1 MIVHAPRDEASTAA
15 ADEIGAQLASFL
27 TSLAGLPAR
36 KSKEKPMR
44 FVSFRSATSVLAT
57 TALLLVATAP
67 SRAQTRAE
75 TLRYVTGASVNT
87 LEPNIPGSTR
97 ESFALSMSTYDRLV
111 AFGRKQL
118 NGKWVFDLDTITGE
132 LAESYDVSPD
142 GLKITFRLRKDAK
155 FQDGSPVTAEDVK
168 WSLDRCVTA
177 PILGKAQLLTGSLTS
192 ADQFKVID
200 PLTVEVTLPKPDKL
214 ALPNLATVYP
224 IIINSKLAKE
234 HATADDPWAT
244 AWLKEHTAGSG
255 AYVVESFKPG
265 EQAILKRDENWNRG
279 SANKPAF
286 FKRVIVQSVPEA
298 ATRANLVERGDADL
312 VVDLQASDVQSL
324 EAKGKLKVISTPQY
338 NAITFVSMNNQMPP
352 FDNVNVRRAIAY
364 ALPYDDMFKAALF
377 GRGAPLF
384 GASWPDG
391 KPLNGI
397 YPFRQPVKLDLDRAR
412 EYLKAAGLPEGF
424 STTFSF
430 NVGQAATAE
439 PMAALVKE
447 SLGKIGI
454 KVDIQKLPDA
464 QMSTLINEKKV
475 PFFTEGITA
484 WLPSTDYFYRN
495 FYTGNQRWNYSSINN
510 SDLEAIAQAARFE
523 PDKAKYEEDG
533 RKLNAIHFS
542 EMPQIPLWQ
551 PSQDAV
557 MASSIEGFTYQF
569 HRLVD
574 YRDLS
579 RK

>member
-1 MIVHAPRDEASTAA
+1 
-15 ADEIGAQLASFL
+15 
-27 TSLAGLPAR
+27 
-36 KSKEKPMR
+36 MR
-44 FVSFRSATSVLAT
+44 FVSFRSATSGLAI
-57 TALLLVATAP
+57 TALLLIATAP
-67 SRAQTRAE
+67 SHAQSRAE

-87 LEPNIPGSTR
+87 LDPNIPGATR
-97 ESFALSMSTYDRLV
+97 ESFGLSMSTYDRLV
-111 AFGRKQL
+111 SFGRKQI

-132 LAESYDVSPD
+132 LAESYDVSAD
-142 GLKITFRLRKDAK
+142 KLKITFHLRKDAK
-155 FQDGSPVTAEDVK
+155 FQDGSPVTADDVK

-200 PLTVEVTLPKPDKL
+200 PLTIEVTLPKPDKL

-224 IIINSKLAKE
+224 MIINSKLAKE
-234 HATADDPWAT
+234 HATADDPWAM

-255 AYVVESFKPG
+255 AYIVETFKPG
-265 EQAILKRDENWNRG
+265 EQVTLKRNEAWNRG
-279 SANKPAF
+279 SPGKPAS
-286 FKRVIVQSVPEA
+286 FKRVIVQSVPEP
-298 ATRANLVERGDADL
+298 ATRANLVERGDADIVL
-312 VVDLQASDVQSL
+312 DLQASDVQSL
-324 EAKGKLKVISTPQY
+324 EAKGKLKVVSTPQY
-338 NAITFVSMNNQMPP
+338 NAITFVSMNNQIPP
-352 FDNVNVRRAIAY
+352 FDNVNVRRAIAF
-364 ALPYDDMFKAALF
+364 ALPYEDMFKAALF
-377 GRGAPLF
+377 GRGAPLY

-391 KPLNGI
+391 KPLNGT
-397 YPFRQPVKLDLDRAR
+397 YPFQQPVKLDLDKAK
-412 EYLKAAGLPEGF
+412 EYLKAAGLPDGF

-430 NVGQAATAE
+430 NVGWASQAE

-475 PFFTEGITA
+475 PFFTEGIIA

-510 SDLEAIAQAARFE
+510 AELSAIAQEARFE

-533 RKLNAIHFS
+533 RKLNAMHVDL
-542 EMPQIPLWQ
+542 MPQIMLWQ
-551 PSQDAV
+551 PNQDAV
-557 MASSIEGFTYQF
+557 MATSVEGYIYEF
-569 HRLVD
+569 HRQVD
-574 YRDLS
+574 YRNLS